1 MPGFF
6 SGRIEIKEGHATEV
20 ISKPFQALVDIIRR
34 SWTSRAELHALSHQ
48 RASPWGN
55 RSFFAQIMKGRIV
68 GATIELGGS
77 HLTDIV
83 FNIFPDW

>member
-1 MPGFF
+1 MDAWLF

-20 ISKPFQALVDIIRR
+20 ISKPFQALVDVVRR

-55 RSFFAQIMKGRIV
+55 RSFLHR
-68 GATIELGGS
+68 L
-77 HLTDIV
+77 
-83 FNIFPDW
+83 